1 MIDVV
6 GVVGF
11 VEGVEV
17 EIEEEIE
24 VDEVKFELEQPKKV
38 LGKMVLLV
46 VVYSEQLHGVLKWGC
61 PHHNACQM
69 FGKAQRSSSV
79 PCGARDTRN
88 YTLSSLS

>member
-1 MIDVV
+1 MVVV
-6 GVVGF
+6 GV

-46 VVYSEQLHGVLKWGC
+46 VVYSEQLHGVLKWGYL
-61 PHHNACQM
+61 HHNACQM

-79 PCGARDTRN
+79 PYGARDTRN